1 MDAIKQL
8 KTIKIHPSGW
18 PFIAVIAMLSLLI
31 CFLLGLNVIFFVCST
46 FITIYLFRVQ
56 IPTTSS
62 EHSAITAPL
71 SGKILQ
77 IAEIISPHKIFFLN
91 SPIQK
96 IVIRCGLSTAASVHA
111 PTSMKILQKQRIQ
124 EAFGRSILI
133 RASVLASEEN
143 SELEEIMMI
152 FSSSIPYLFPE
163 CNIEIE
169 DTLSKGQNFGFIPF
183 GGKLDLLVPTN
194 FSLLTIE
201 NQTSISGETV
211 LAMRR

>member
-1 MDAIKQL
+1 M
-8 KTIKIHPSGW
+8 
-18 PFIAVIAMLSLLI
+18 
-31 CFLLGLNVIFFVCST
+31 
-46 FITIYLFRVQ
+46 
-56 IPTTSS
+56 
-62 EHSAITAPL
+62 
-71 SGKILQ
+71 
-77 IAEIISPHKIFFLN
+77 
-91 SPIQK
+91 
-96 IVIRCGLSTAASVHA
+96 IRCGLSTVASVHA
-111 PTSMKILQKQRIQ
+111 PTSMKILQKQRIE
-124 EAFGRSILI
+124 EASGRSILI

-143 SELEEIMMI
+143 SEFEEIMMI

-183 GGKLDLLVPTN
+183 GGKLDLLVPNN